1 MKKRLLLTLVVM
13 VFLLSSLAVADS
25 CIYYFY
31 GDGCEGCPEAN
42 QFIKDLEDS
51 SPDLNVEKYEVYYSL
66 SNTNLLKDYIQAY
79 QIPEDSQ
86 GIPIVL
92 TDKAYFVGKGAISG
106 LAEKQ
111 IANSKCPSLNDTE
124 VIGIVGASSSK
135 SVLESLTFFSVTGF
149 ALANAFSAGILAL
162 FLVLLLILI
171 SVKKTNDV
179 LQRGLMFLLGVFIAY
194 FLFGMGLFSW
204 FGYSK
209 ASLFTSKIVAMSI
222 IIITFATI
230 KHFFIS
236 WEITLKKCSAQFK
249 ANAKLLIEHLT
260 SFYGVLT
267 IGFILGLLS
276 FTWLTKPLLSTRY
289 LFMEGSHRLIALPI
303 LLYYMLLLLL
313 PMLFVVILVY
323 LIRDYLDHKAKGKF
337 KDHAKKAGKWKEH
350 YLKVLNFVIQIIML
364 VLGIIVLF
372 M

>member
-1 MKKRLLLTLVVM
+1 MVKMFKIMLVLLI
-13 VFLLSSLAVADS
+13 LLSSFALADS

-42 QFIKDLEDS
+42 QFIKDLEES
-51 SPDLNVEKYEVYYSL
+51 NPNLNVEKYEVYYSL
-66 SNTNLLKDYIQAY
+66 ANTNLLKDYIRAY
-79 QIPEDSQ
+79 QIPDESQ

-92 TDKAYFVGKGAISG
+92 TEKAYFVGKGAISN
-106 LAEKQ
+106 LASEQ
-111 IANSKCPSLNDTE
+111 IVNSKCPSLEDTE
-124 VIGIVGASSSK
+124 VIGIVGESSSK
-135 SVLESLTFFSVTGF
+135 SVLESLTFISVTGF
-149 ALANAFSAGILAL
+149 GLANAFSAGALAL
-162 FLVLLLILI
+162 LLMLLLILI
-171 SVKKTNDV
+171 SIKKTETV
-179 LQRGLMFLLGVFIAY
+179 LQRGLLFLLGVFVAY

-209 ASLFTSKIVAMSI
+209 ASTIASKIIAMVV
-222 IIITFATI
+222 IIITLATI

-236 WEITLKKCSAQFK
+236 WDITLKKCSAQFK
-249 ANAKLLIEHLT
+249 SNAKLVIEHLT
-260 SFYGVLT
+260 SFYGVLFT
-267 IGFILGLLS
+267 GLIFGLLS

-303 LLYYMLLLLL
+303 LVYYLLLFIL
-313 PMLFVVILVY
+313 PMMFVVVLIY

-337 KDHAKKAGKWKEH
+337 KDHIRKAGKWEEH
-350 YLKVLNFVIQIIML
+350 YLKILNFIIQIVML